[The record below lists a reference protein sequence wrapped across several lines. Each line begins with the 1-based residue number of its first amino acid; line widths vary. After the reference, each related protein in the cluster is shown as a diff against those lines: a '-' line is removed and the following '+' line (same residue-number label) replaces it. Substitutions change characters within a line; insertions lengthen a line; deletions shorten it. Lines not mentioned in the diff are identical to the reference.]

1 MAGQLPD
8 KSLAFQKQLQQ
19 AHSPDLELEKMEV
32 PNGEKNEKSEKS
44 KSYSYIFIFNIYYI
58 LVDKS
63 LKVLKSEKSEKSENS
78 IPILFFGVDIFF

>member
-44 KSYSYIFIFNIYYI
+44 ESLIRIFSFLIYIIYW
-58 LVDKS
+58 
-63 LKVLKSEKSEKSENS
+63 
-78 IPILFFGVDIFF
+78 

>member
-1 MAGQLPD
+1 MGGVSLSLFTDAGLFILMAGQLPD

-44 KSYSYIFIFNIYYI
+44 ESLIRICSCLIYIIYW
-58 LVDKS
+58 
-63 LKVLKSEKSEKSENS
+63 
-78 IPILFFGVDIFF
+78 